1 MQEVTSST
9 KIKAK
14 ACQNLRKNLL
24 EWSQKH
30 AKMVVQSIEHVRL
43 TKRIALQVH
52 ETCKQQPTYPKTE
65 IYQVRI
71 RPKTC

>member
-1 MQEVTSST
+1 MQEVTLST
-9 KIKAK
+9 KIRAK
-14 ACQNLRKNLL
+14 ACQNMRKRLL

-52 ETCKQQPTYPKTE
+52 EACKKQPNQPKTE
-65 IYQVRI
+65 L
-71 RPKTC
+71 